1 LQIFHQFPQKNDIS
15 ASNVTAILLLQKI
28 RQNKNSN
35 ENGIFC
41 HFKIAVSLQAELGCK
56 TCKSKTNLLI
66 LDKFKTVLFSLAGAG
81 QSDFLPSQKSY
92 QKIYFDSH
100 LIHSHSF
107 LGVKPTHF
115 GHYFKKTNHLVCQ

>member
-1 LQIFHQFPQKNDIS
+1 L
-15 ASNVTAILLLQKI
+15 SNPSKKT
-28 RQNKNSN
+28 SN

-56 TCKSKTNLLI
+56 TYKSKTKSSI

-81 QSDFLPSQKSY
+81 QSDFLPSQNSY
-92 QKIYFDSH
+92 QKKYFDSP
-100 LIHSHSF
+100 LIHSHSC